1 MPEGILDERRSHR
14 KIHEPRAYDNRI
26 ANYDIIL
33 LIRKM
38 EKDQL
43 GEKATM
49 LKETNVNSE
58 NPEIKRL
65 ERMACMIRLDIVQ
78 MVGVGQRG
86 HLGGSCSIA
95 DVVTALYFSK
105 MRHDPANP
113 SWPDRDR
120 FLLSK
125 GHAALVQYAALAE
138 CGYFPKEALL
148 TVKRCGSM
156 LQGHPDLKSTPG
168 IEANTGSLGQ
178 GLSIACGIAAGLR
191 IDGRS
196 SRVYCVVGDGELA
209 EGQIWE
215 AAMAASAYKLDNLVV
230 ILDRNGLQAMG
241 PIVERFNTNPL
252 PEKWRAFGWHVAEI
266 DGHDMNGIVGAL
278 DDVDGIKGKPK
289 MIIARTIKGAGIAF
303 AENRVEFHN
312 GLLDQAQYEAA
323 CASLAAD
330 PAVGKE

>member
-1 MPEGILDERRSHR
+1 
-14 KIHEPRAYDNRI
+14 
-26 ANYDIIL
+26 
-33 LIRKM
+33 
-38 EKDQL
+38 
-43 GEKATM
+43 
-49 LKETNVNSE
+49 
-58 NPEIKRL
+58 
-65 ERMACMIRLDIVQ
+65 MARVIRLDIVQ

-105 MRHDPANP
+105 MRHEPADP

-138 CGYFPKEALL
+138 CGYFPKEELKK
-148 TVKRCGSM
+148 VKRCGSM

-168 IEANTGSLGQ
+168 VEANTGSLGQ
-178 GLSIACGIAAGLR
+178 GLSIACGMAAGLR
-191 IDGRS
+191 IDGRG

-215 AAMAASAYKLDNLVV
+215 AAMAASAFKLDNLVA

-241 PIVERFNTNPL
+241 RVAERFDTNPV
-252 PEKWRAFGWHVAEI
+252 PDKWRAFGWHVLEI
-266 DGHDMNGIVGAL
+266 DGHDMSAILGAL
-278 DDVDGIKGKPK
+278 NEVDRIQGRPK
-289 MIIARTIKGAGIAF
+289 IIIARTIKGAGIPF

-312 GLLDQAQYEAA
+312 GQLDEAQFECACAALLDDAA
-323 CASLAAD
+323 VVERS
-330 PAVGKE
+330 GN